1 MKRILLFCGILFL
14 LSSTVHLMTS
24 CTGCSRKKANDV
36 TSLPGVYKGEA
47 TIELP
52 DHIKSM
58 IKPAPDGKKL
68 IPDEPVPCKLEIT
81 RNAEEEIFIQLIDFK
96 MPVEGIK
103 NRTGKVK

>member
-58 IKPAPDGKKL
+58 IKPASRREKINTG
-68 IPDEPVPCKLEIT
+68 
-81 RNAEEEIFIQLIDFK
+81 
-96 MPVEGIK
+96 
-103 NRTGKVK
+103 RTGSLQIRNNPKRGRGNFHPIN